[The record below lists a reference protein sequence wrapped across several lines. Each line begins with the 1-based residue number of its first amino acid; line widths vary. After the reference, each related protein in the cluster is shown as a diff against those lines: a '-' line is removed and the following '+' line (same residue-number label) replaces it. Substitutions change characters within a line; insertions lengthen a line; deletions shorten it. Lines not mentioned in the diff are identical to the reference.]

1 MSDLTVSA
9 PQHTQPSRSW
19 RVWLGFGSA
28 LLLLAV
34 LIELTVPFGGAKL
47 LLKTLFDYDSAN
59 YQHIVVGLT
68 YLPRLT
74 VALLCGFAL
83 SVAGCVMQFVLRNP
97 IAAPTTLGVAS
108 GAQFGLIASM
118 LLVPGLAMLP
128 AVTFAFIGGVFSTV
142 LVFWLSARKGFAA
155 VQMVLSGM
163 VVSLFL
169 GSVNTM
175 LMLLNEKQLTNIF
188 VWGTGSLNQNGW
200 DGVWHL
206 APVIAATTALLLLVQ
221 RPLSSLALGDTVAD
235 SIGVNVKRYKIISL
249 GLAILLTAVVV
260 SEVGLIGFVGIVT
273 PNIVRLLKVRALSA
287 RILWSGLLGS
297 MMLLLSDL
305 LIQAIPKEVTSQLL
319 PTGAMT
325 ALIGAPFFLWLLTR
339 NIWPSQHA
347 QTSEAVV
354 HYKHTSFAR
363 QLFWLGSGLVV
374 VMVVAATLGHQH
386 SGWLFSVSPDVL
398 ALRAPRL
405 LSALLAGIGLAVAG
419 TLIQRMTTNPMASPE
434 VLGISSGASL
444 AMVLC
449 VMFGIKLGRDG
460 QILVGTLGAL
470 AVAAVIWATSR
481 KQHFAP
487 MTVILTG
494 IALSAALDALLRITL
509 SSSSEDAQSL
519 LTWLSGSTYLTSWR
533 DVVMLVC
540 GITPLLMLALKT
552 SRHVNVVSLGQVS
565 ASSLG
570 MHVGRVR
577 QGILLMVAALTTLC
591 TIVIGPLTFIGL
603 LAPHMARAMGRYD
616 ARSQLISAC
625 LIGAIVMTL
634 SDWVGRMVWFP
645 WQFPA
650 GLISSMLGGVYFL
663 YLMRKN

>member
-1 MSDLTVSA
+1 MSDLTFSSSGQSH
-9 PQHTQPSRSW
+9 PGRSW
-19 RVWLGFGSA
+19 RIWLA
-28 LLLLAV
+28 MTLVLLA
-34 LIELTVPFGGAKL
+34 LFTLLNLTVPFGGSPL
-47 LLKTLFDYDSAN
+47 LLDTLLSYDSTN

-74 VALLCGFAL
+74 VALVCGFAL

-118 LLVPGLAMLP
+118 LLLPGLAALP
-128 AVTFAFIGGVFSTV
+128 AVTFAFLGGVLSTT
-142 LVFWLSARKGFAA
+142 LVFWLSAKKGFAA
-155 VQMVLSGM
+155 VHMVLAGM

-175 LMLLNEKQLTNIF
+175 LMLVYEKQLTNIF

-200 DGVWHL
+200 EGVWHMTPTIL
-206 APVIAATTALLLLVQ
+206 ATTALLLLVQ

-273 PNIVRLLKVRALSA
+273 PNIVRLMKVRRLSH
-287 RILWSGLLGS
+287 RILVSGLLGAI
-297 MMLLLSDL
+297 MLLLSDL
-305 LIQAIPKEVTSQLL
+305 LIQAIPKQVTSQLL

-339 NIWPSQHA
+339 NIWPTQ
-347 QTSEAVV
+347 QTQSADHGV
-354 HYKHTSFAR
+354 HYKQTAFAP
-363 QLFWLGSGLVV
+363 QLALLTAALAIVLLIALSLGKQPG
-374 VMVVAATLGHQH
+374 
-386 SGWLFSVSPDVL
+386 GWLLTLAPDVL
-398 ALRAPRL
+398 SLRAPRVF
-405 LSALLAGIGLAVAG
+405 SALLAGIGLAVAG

-449 VMFGIKLGRDG
+449 VMFGITLGRDG
-460 QILVGTLGAL
+460 QIAVGTAGAV

-487 MTVILTG
+487 LTVILTG

-509 SSSSEDAQSL
+509 ASSSDNAQSL

-533 DVVMLVC
+533 DVMMLVC
-540 GITPLLMLALKT
+540 GITPLLIITLCT

-565 ASSLG
+565 ASSIG
-570 MHVGRVR
+570 MNVATVR

-616 ARSQLISAC
+616 ARSQLICSC
-625 LIGAIVMTL
+625 LIGALVMTL

-650 GLISSMLGGVYFL
+650 GLISSMLGGAYFL